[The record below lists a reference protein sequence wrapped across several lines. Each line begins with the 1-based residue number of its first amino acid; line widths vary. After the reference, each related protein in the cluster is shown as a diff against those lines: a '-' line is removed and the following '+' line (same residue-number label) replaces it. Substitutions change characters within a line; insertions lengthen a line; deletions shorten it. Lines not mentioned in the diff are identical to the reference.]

1 MNQRI
6 VLVGRAMTRCS
17 RGGLGNS
24 GLSADRWVQT
34 DACVRLRGIRSPL
47 HRTGHRPPSVLVT
60 AVTKIGEVVGGAGHD
75 RFAPAVIR
83 PAWPVHNLWL
93 PVPLAC
99 GHRHRIKIPPD
110 DLSRFIDRTL

>member
-1 MNQRI
+1 MLVSTCEASAHPCTGRVT
-6 VLVGRAMTRCS
+6 VLHPSWWPRS
-17 RGGLGNS
+17 RRLARS
-24 GLSADRWVQT
+24 SA
-34 DACVRLRGIRSPL
+34 A
-47 HRTGHRPPSVLVT
+47 LVT
-60 AVTKIGEVVGGAGHD
+60 IASLQ
-75 RFAPAVIR
+75 AVIR